1 MASLLFKM
9 KAERTFQYKLESEQQ
24 YDIEFNRKAQIEEER
39 ANLIDRINAL
49 RRQRQI
55 QPSNETI
62 ADLKSSRDRK
72 NDMDNEKRRVVEK
85 LRKLRDK
92 IDNPEDVYSAS
103 LKKAEIAAS
112 AKLACAYLGIAQ
124 EIKFDRDISIA
135 EILKY
140 QEELT
145 NI

>member
-1 MASLLFKM
+1 M
-9 KAERTFQYKLESEQQ
+9 KSERTLQYKLEAEQQ

-39 ANLIDRINAL
+39 ADLIDRINSL
-49 RRQRQI
+49 RRQKQME
-55 QPSNETI
+55 PTNEI
-62 ADLKSSRDRK
+62 ISELKSSRDRK
-72 NDMDNEKRRVVEK
+72 NDLDNEKRRVIEK
-85 LRKLRDK
+85 LRTLRDK
-92 IDNPEDVYSAS
+92 IDNPEDIYSVS

-112 AKLACAYLGIAQ
+112 AKLACAYLGIDQ
-124 EIKFDRDISIA
+124 EIKFDRDISVA